1 MWKRKIK
8 SALLLDLDNLGGKRL
23 SESIDNWVAWIEDG
37 VFSKTERPRKLLDK
51 RVYWNGITDKPRAP
65 FEAKGF
71 KAFACR
77 SESTVKVRANKS
89 SADIVMT
96 IDAMEIA
103 HTVKGVQE
111 VILLTSD
118 TDFVPL
124 VNKLQEMKLKV
135 VVVGKVSDPSAAI
148 FRKWAEEVISDEDL
162 QAAYDYRPA
171 LKKRAKR
178 EMAPTPQSPPTLTA
192 APAVAAPAAASVSAP
207 PPTKSAPSKR
217 KRAKQ
222 QQQFDLAPAAKAVLD
237 VAMQTPNRAL
247 SRPVIER
254 ALSGVRGFTK
264 APTKQHAAYL
274 GLTNFEALLKQLATI
289 EPRLNYSRDQS
300 GRWQIRFV
308 GDLPDQPEPNG
319 GPAPDA

>member
-23 SESIDNWVAWIEDG
+23 GESIDNWVAWIEDG
-37 VFSKTERPRKLLDK
+37 LFSKTERPRKLLDK
-51 RVYWNGITDKPRAP
+51 RVYWNGVTDKPRAP

-89 SADIVMT
+89 SADVVMT

-103 HTVKGVQE
+103 HTLKGVQE

-135 VVVGKVSDPSAAI
+135 VVVGKVSDSSTAI

-162 QAAYDYRPA
+162 HAAYDYQRP

-178 EMAPTPQSPPTLTA
+178 EPLATPPP
-192 APAVAAPAAASVSAP
+192 PPIAVAPAATSP
-207 PPTKSAPSKR
+207 PPTPAKKATPSKR

-222 QQQFDLAPAAKAVLD
+222 QQQFDLQPAAKAVLD

-254 ALSGVRGFTK
+254 ALSTVRGFTK
-264 APTKQHAAYL
+264 APTKQYAAYF
-274 GLTNFEALLKQLATI
+274 GHMNFETLLRQLATI
-289 EPRLNYSRDQS
+289 EPRLDYSRDQS
-300 GRWQIRFV
+300 GRWQMRFV
-308 GDLPDQPEPNG
+308 GDLPDQPEPEG
-319 GPAPDA
+319 GPAAGNGPDA